1 MNAFFASIE
10 QLDNPEYRGKPIG
23 VTNGKTGT
31 CIITCSYE
39 ARALGIHTTM
49 RLKQARA
56 LCPGFIR
63 VPARPER
70 YAEVSTGIMHALL
83 DITPDVEVFSVD
95 EAFLDITRC
104 QAYWNKS
111 PEAMGK
117 MIKALVW
124 DVSGLPC
131 SVGLSGDKTTA
142 KFAGKQQKPDGLTII
157 PPWEA
162 RDRLKDVPV
171 IELCGVNKG
180 IAGFLAR
187 RGAFTCGDVARLPD
201 QRTRQAL
208 RQPRPAHLADVPG
221 GGPRAGRDKDRPAQ
235 EPGARQ
241 GDAAEHD
248 GPGCDLHVPHP
259 HGRETGVPPAAT
271 FALAAQKYFIGLRT
285 RDGWVGSNKLRT
297 TFPTNDSRPIIELC
311 HRVVHEYWR
320 GEGVFQVQVTALDP
334 RPEKGQTELF
344 GDEEDRFHR
353 LNRVM
358 DDINNRYGEFTL
370 TRAKLMHRSEMP
382 NVIAP
387 AWKPYGHRQ
396 TIVPTTEKKRRS
408 ANRLNKRFPLVAGA
422 VHPAADGIRLH
433 LHCTGPEQVLSAGP
447 PARRRSRPAR

>member
-1 MNAFFASIE
+1 MLDNHHHWPRFIAFVDMNAFFASIE

-104 QAYWNKS
+104 QAYWNKP

-142 KFAGKQQKPDGLTII
+142 KFAGKRQKPDGLTII
-157 PPWEA
+157 PTWEA

-171 IELCGVNKG
+171 MELCGVNKG
-180 IAGFLAR
+180 IAGFLAK
-187 RGAFTCGDVARLPD
+187 RGAFTCGDVARLPVSVLGKRFGNPGRRIWQMCRGED
-201 QRTRQAL
+201 PVPVETKIDPPKSLGHGKVMPPNTTDRDVIYMYLIHMAEKLGFRL
-208 RQPRPAHLADVPG
+208 RQH
-221 GGPRAGRDKDRPAQ
+221 
-235 EPGARQ
+235 
-241 GDAAEHD
+241 
-248 GPGCDLHVPHP
+248 
-259 HGRETGVPPAAT
+259 
-271 FALAAQKYFIGLRT
+271 ALAAQKDFIGLRT

-311 HRVVHEYWR
+311 HRVVHEAWR
-320 GEGVFQVQVTALDP
+320 GEGVFQVLSI
-334 RPEKGQTELF
+334 GI
-344 GDEEDRFHR
+344 DR
-353 LNRVM
+353 L
-358 DDINNRYGEFTL
+358 
-370 TRAKLMHRSEMP
+370 
-382 NVIAP
+382 
-387 AWKPYGHRQ
+387 
-396 TIVPTTEKKRRS
+396 
-408 ANRLNKRFPLVAGA
+408 
-422 VHPAADGIRLH
+422 
-433 LHCTGPEQVLSAGP
+433 
-447 PARRRSRPAR
+447 RSRICNFVTIYPLSIT